1 MEGILIINKPKGYTS
16 QDVVSKVKKILNVK
30 KVGHTGTLDPL
41 ATGVL
46 PIMIGNYTK
55 LSKYLIE
62 HDKTYLARIKL
73 GEKRDTGDE
82 EGKIIETRE
91 VLQDNL
97 DKEKIENVLKS
108 FCGRQKQI
116 PPMYSAIK
124 VNGKKLY
131 EYARE
136 GKKVEIPEREI
147 EIYNIK
153 LKNINS
159 EKKEIEF
166 EVNCSKGT
174 YIRVLCENIAECLD
188 TIGYMSF
195 LKRIRVDK
203 FVINKAI
210 TLEELEKNS
219 DNKVFLEENL
229 INMDEIFK
237 ELPYIVLNNRKKE
250 LFLNGVMLTFEKK
263 DGLYNIY
270 NNEIYLGTGIIKKNL
285 LKRDVIIG

>member
-250 LFLNGVMLTFEKK
+250 LFLNGVMLTFEEK

-270 NNEIYLGTGIIKKNL
+270 NNEIYLGTGIIKNNL

>member
-270 NNEIYLGTGIIKKNL
+270 NNEIYLGTGIIKNNL

>member
-153 LKNINS
+153 SKNVNS
-159 EKKEIEF
+159 EQKEIEF
-166 EVNCSKGT
+166 ELYCSKGT
-174 YIRVLCENIAECLD
+174 YIRVLCENIAECLG

-250 LFLNGVMLTFEKK
+250 LFLNGVMLTFEEK

-270 NNEIYLGTGIIKKNL
+270 NNEIYLGTGIIKNNL

>member
-30 KVGHTGTLDPL
+30 KAGHTGTLDPL